1 MWCAILLAVHLESQS
16 HARNVTSL
24 QSELERERLAHQE
37 AMLTLST
44 GMYILIQIL
53 CAINYTQLNTLLAI
67 DKSMLLVEACNMLLQ
82 CNVYFF
88 YITSDIRNTQYFMY
102 HN

>member
-1 MWCAILLAVHLESQS
+1 MIIFVCIISIFKAFPVDLRMWCAILLAIHLESQS

-44 GMYILIQIL
+44 GMSILTQIL
-53 CAINYTQLNTLLAI
+53 YAVNYI
-67 DKSMLLVEACNMLLQ
+67 
-82 CNVYFF
+82 
-88 YITSDIRNTQYFMY
+88 
-102 HN
+102 